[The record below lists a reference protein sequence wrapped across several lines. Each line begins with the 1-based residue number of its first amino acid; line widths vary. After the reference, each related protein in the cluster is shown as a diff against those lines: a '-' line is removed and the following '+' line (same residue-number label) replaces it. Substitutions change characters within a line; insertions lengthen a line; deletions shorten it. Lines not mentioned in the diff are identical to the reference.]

1 MCQNGMQSEWEI
13 HAWHSSV
20 RGVCEY
26 NNSNVI
32 LLILVV
38 VVLGT
43 FMIFI

>member
-32 LLILVV
+32 LKKDFNLLKK
-38 VVLGT
+38 
-43 FMIFI
+43 